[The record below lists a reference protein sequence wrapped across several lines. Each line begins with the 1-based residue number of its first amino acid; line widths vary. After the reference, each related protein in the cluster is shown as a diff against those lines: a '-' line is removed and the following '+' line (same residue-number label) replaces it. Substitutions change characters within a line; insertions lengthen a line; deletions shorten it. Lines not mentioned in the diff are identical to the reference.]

1 MADEVNNMIFPQ
13 IRTIADVQPL
23 VSHKKE
29 IKFQTQPNGVTVG
42 CYVFCDNDTFDAP
55 VALEC
60 RGIAFDAA
68 GNICS
73 RPLHKF
79 FNVGEKPWLFPDS
92 LMERSDLAEIHEKI
106 DGSMI
111 STAWVDGRLLWR
123 SKKSFVSEVVKLTE
137 TYLTRNPAF
146 EEFATEVASSGHT
159 ATFEFTHPQARIVC
173 DEPEALRLLHVRENV
188 TGEYVLLDQNHP
200 IHALVVKHGIPR
212 ARTFGNLTLAGA
224 LDQLEVKEDF
234 EGYVFQF
241 RDGAMVKAKCAW
253 YRRLHRSITFLRER
267 NIAELA
273 LNEELDDVKG
283 SLIEAGIDLGA
294 VLEVESRLKNFL
306 VGITEDVES
315 AYAAD
320 AALDRKSFAIKNRQ
334 HPYFGMLMS
343 RYLGRDIELK
353 DWYTKHRLRED
364 FGLRQLTN
372 EAQAEAIDG

>member
-1 MADEVNNMIFPQ
+1 MTNSIFPV

-23 VSHKKE
+23 VAHKKE

-42 CYVFCDNDTFDAP
+42 CYVFCDNDTFDTP

-60 RGIAFDAA
+60 RGIAFDATGA
-68 GNICS
+68 ICS

-79 FNVGEKPWLFPDS
+79 FNVGEKAWLFPDN
-92 LMERSDLAEIHEKI
+92 LLDRDDLADIHEKI

-111 STAWVDGRLLWR
+111 STAWVDGRRLLWR

-137 TYLTRNPAF
+137 AYLTREPRF
-146 EEFATEVASSGHT
+146 EAFATEVASSGHT

-173 DEPEALRLLHVRENV
+173 DEPEGLRLLHVRENV
-188 TGEYVLLDQNHP
+188 TGEYVLLDVNHP
-200 IHALVVKHGIPR
+200 IHNLVEKHAIPR
-212 ARTFGNLTLAGA
+212 ARVFNNLTLAGA
-224 LDQLEVKEDF
+224 LDQLETKEDF

-241 RDGAMVKAKCAW
+241 LDGTMVKAKCAW

-283 SLIEAGIDLGA
+283 SLIEAGIDLAA
-294 VLEVESRLKNFL
+294 VLEVETRLKNIL
-306 VGITEDVES
+306 VGITDEVE
-315 AYAAD
+315 AIYAAD
-320 AALDRKSFAIKNRQ
+320 AALDRKSYAIKNRE

-343 RYLGRDIELK
+343 RYIGRDIELK

>member
-1 MADEVNNMIFPQ
+1 MAIFPE
-13 IRTIADVQPL
+13 IRSIADVQPL
-23 VSHKKE
+23 VAHKKE

-42 CYVFCDNDTFDAP
+42 CYVFCDNETFDTP

-79 FNVGEKPWLFPDS
+79 FNVGEKAWLFPDN
-92 LMERSDLAEIHEKI
+92 LLDRDDLADIHEKI

-111 STAWVDGRLLWR
+111 STAWVDGRLQWR

-137 TYLTRNPAF
+137 AYLAREPRF
-146 EEFATEVASSGHT
+146 EAFATEVASRGYT

-173 DEPEALRLLHVRENV
+173 DEPEGLRLLHVRENV
-188 TGEYVLLDQNHP
+188 TGEYVLLDVNHP
-200 IHALVVKHGIPR
+200 IHNLVEEHAIPR
-212 ARTFGNLTLAGA
+212 ARVFNNLTLAGA
-224 LDQLEVKEDF
+224 LDQLETKEDF

-241 RDGAMVKAKCAW
+241 LDGTMVKAKCAW

-283 SLIEAGIDLGA
+283 SLIEAGIDLAA
-294 VLEVESRLKNFL
+294 VLEVESRLKNIL
-306 VGITEDVES
+306 VGITDEVEAIYS
-315 AYAAD
+315 AD
-320 AALDRKSFAIKNRQ
+320 SGLDRKSYAIKNRE

-343 RYLGRDIELK
+343 RYIGRDIELK

>member
-1 MADEVNNMIFPQ
+1 MTFPT

-23 VSHKKE
+23 VAHKKE

-42 CYVFCDNDTFDAP
+42 CYVFCDNDTFDTP

-60 RGIAFDAA
+60 RGIAFDSA

-79 FNVGEKPWLFPDS
+79 FNVGEKAWLFPDN
-92 LMERSDLAEIHEKI
+92 LVDRDDLADIHEKI

-111 STAWVDGRLLWR
+111 STAWVDGRLQWR

-137 TYLTRNPAF
+137 AYLVREPRF
-146 EEFATEVASSGHT
+146 EAFATEVASAGYT

-173 DEPEALRLLHVRENV
+173 DEPEGLRLLHVRENV
-188 TGEYVLLDQNHP
+188 TGEYALLDVNHP
-200 IHALVVKHGIPR
+200 IHDLVEKHTIPR
-212 ARTFGNLTLAGA
+212 ARVFNNLTLAGA
-224 LDQLEVKEDF
+224 LDQLETKQDF

-241 RDGAMVKAKCAW
+241 LDGTMVKAKCAW

-283 SLIEAGIDLGA
+283 SLIEAGIDLAA
-294 VLEVESRLKNFL
+294 VLDVETRLKNIL
-306 VGITEDVES
+306 VGITDEVERI
-315 AYAAD
+315 YGAD
-320 AALDRKSFAIKNRQ
+320 AALDRKSFAIKNRE

-343 RYLGRDIELK
+343 RFIGRDIELK